1 MKIAKF
7 TYEDLKGKITNRK
20 VLVTSEPSNKVSGID
35 VTELEPT
42 EQQEF
47 AEAYAALTAAFVLEI
62 EALKDAWDVKHNYRQ
77 FIADKMSNVEVLL

>member
-7 TYEDLKGKITNRK
+7 TYQDLKGKITNRQ
-20 VLVTSEPSNKVSGID
+20 VLVIAEPSNKVSAID
-35 VTELEPT
+35 ITELEPA

-47 AEAYAALTAAFVLEI
+47 AEAYAELAAAHIAQI